1 MLLDSL
7 YFNCTQTQCWY
18 YLKVTH
24 ALLMPA
30 VFSCHL
36 EETKQ
41 FQENFILAG
50 GVTCLKNM
58 LVKEDF
64 LLNADDNTKKAALLY
79 VFKLNKLTMATVCHA
94 IYSHVLNAVSTK
106 NFSLFNEAQHS
117 HAILLQ
123 SSASSIPSS
132 TNEITI
138 RNLAHRLGAQF
149 SSLLINNVPD
159 INHVLKL
166 QRIAWSLAANSTL
179 NLVSSSYEQLHDTLY
194 SNRLNQIN
202 ESLTNLENVDDVNV
216 CREALECLSLSLC
229 LVPHALES
237 LNQEKHWRI
246 FIVDLVL
253 YCGSRA
259 IRQTA
264 SEQFL
269 LIALKCSLQPNRPIQ
284 FFIQMLFTCL
294 HSLNKNA
301 SQSQE
306 YFYLL
311 CRLLN
316 CANINNVQISNTET
330 LLNNEIAWLKKLK
343 QVNIIFIRV
352 NLLSY

>member
-1 MLLDSL
+1 
-7 YFNCTQTQCWY
+7 
-18 YLKVTH
+18 
-24 ALLMPA
+24 MPA
-30 VFSCHL
+30 VSSYNSD
-36 EETKQ
+36 ETKQ

-58 LVKEDF
+58 LVKENF

-79 VFKLNKLTMATVCHA
+79 VFKLNKLAMTTVCHA

-106 NFSLFNEAQHS
+106 NFSLFNDAQHS

-123 SSASSIPSS
+123 SCASSIPSS
-132 TNEITI
+132 ANEITI
-138 RNLAHRLGAQF
+138 RMLAHRLGAQF
-149 SSLLINNVPD
+149 SSFLLNNVPD
-159 INHVLKL
+159 INHILKL
-166 QRIAWSLAANSTL
+166 QRVAWSLAANSTL
-179 NLVSSSYEQLHDTLY
+179 NLVSSSYENLHDTLN

-202 ESLTNLENVDDVNV
+202 ESLTNLENIDDVNV

-237 LNQEKHWRI
+237 LNQEKHWRT

-253 YCGSRA
+253 FCGSRA
-259 IRQTA
+259 IRHTA

-294 HSLNKNA
+294 HTLNKNA

-343 QVNIIFIRV
+343 QVILNF
-352 NLLSY
+352 Y

>member
-1 MLLDSL
+1 
-7 YFNCTQTQCWY
+7 
-18 YLKVTH
+18 
-24 ALLMPA
+24 MPA
-30 VFSCHL
+30 VSAYNS
-36 EETKQ
+36 EDTKQ

-58 LVKEDF
+58 LVKENF
-64 LLNADDNTKKAALLY
+64 LLNTDDNTKKAALLY
-79 VFKLNKLTMATVCHA
+79 VLKLNKLTMSTVCHA
-94 IYSHVLNAVSTK
+94 IFSFVLNAVSTK
-106 NFSLFNEAQHS
+106 NFSQINETQHN
-117 HAILLQ
+117 HAVLLQ

-132 TNEITI
+132 TYEITI
-138 RNLAHRLGAQF
+138 RNLSQRLGAQF
-149 SSLLINNVPD
+149 ASLLVNNVPD
-159 INHVLKL
+159 INHILKL
-166 QRIAWSLAANSTL
+166 ERIAWSLAANSTL
-179 NLVSSSYEQLHDTLY
+179 NLVSSSYENLHDTLNA
-194 SNRLNQIN
+194 NRQSQYN
-202 ESLTNLENVDDVNV
+202 ESVTNLENIDDVNV

-237 LNQEKHWRI
+237 LNQEKHWRT

-253 YCGSRA
+253 FCGSRP
-259 IRQTA
+259 IRHTA

-269 LIALKCSLQPNRPIQ
+269 LIALKCSPQPNRPMQ

-301 SQSQE
+301 NQSQE

-330 LLNNEIAWLKKLK
+330 LLNNEIMWLKKLK
-343 QVNIIFIRV
+343 EVFD
-352 NLLSY
+352 LLLALPLIKK